1 MLKRTIDFLFALFA
15 LVTLL
20 PVLIVVAVL
29 VRVKLGSPI
38 LFSQQRPGLNGKI
51 FRMYKFRSMT
61 DERDESGALL
71 PDKVR
76 LTRFGKLLRSTS
88 LDELPGLWNVLNGD
102 MSLVGPRPLL
112 PEYIPFYTEEEM
124 QRHNVKPG
132 ITGLAQISGRNA
144 ITWEQKFALDL
155 EYINKKS
162 LFFDMK
168 ILLLTVR
175 KVFKR
180 DDILVSAPQGAFHLY
195 RKKQQ
200 EQGINE

>member
-1 MLKRTIDFLFALFA
+1 MKRLFDFIVSLSALI
-15 LVTLL
+15 TLL
-20 PVLIVVAVL
+20 PVTVIVAVL
-29 VRVKLGSPI
+29 VRFKLGSPI
-38 LFSQQRPGLNGKI
+38 LFSQDRPGLNGKI
-51 FRMYKFRSMT
+51 FKIYKFRSMT
-61 DERDESGALL
+61 SECNKNGVLL
-71 PDKVR
+71 SDVER

-200 EQGINE
+200 EQGFNE

>member
-1 MLKRTIDFLFALFA
+1 MKRLFDFIVALSLLIA
-15 LVTLL
+15 LM
-20 PVLIVVAVL
+20 PVIIVVAVL
-29 VRVKLGSPI
+29 IRFKLGSPI
-38 LFSQQRPGLNGKI
+38 LFSQDRPGLNGKI
-51 FRMYKFRSMT
+51 FKIYKFRSMT
-61 DERDESGALL
+61 SECNKNGVLL
-71 PDKVR
+71 SDVER

>member
-1 MLKRTIDFLFALFA
+1 MLKRSLDFLIAFFTILI
-15 LVTLL
+15 LL
-20 PVLIVVAVL
+20 PIILIVAL
-29 VRVKLGSPI
+29 IIRLKLGSPV
-38 LFSQQRPGLNGKI
+38 LFSQSRPGLNGKI
-51 FRMYKFRSMT
+51 FKIYKFRSMT
-61 DERDESGALL
+61 SECDKNGVLL
-71 PDKVR
+71 PDVER

-112 PEYIPFYTEEEM
+112 PEYIPFYTKEEM
-124 QRHNVKPG
+124 QRHDVKPG

-168 ILLLTVR
+168 ILLLTVK

-200 EQGINE
+200 EQGFNE

>member
-1 MLKRTIDFLFALFA
+1 MKRLFDFILSLSALI
-15 LVTLL
+15 TLL
-20 PVLIVVAVL
+20 PVTVIVAVL
-29 VRVKLGSPI
+29 VRFKLGSPI
-38 LFSQQRPGLNGKI
+38 LFSQERPGLNGKI
-51 FRMYKFRSMT
+51 FKIYKFRSMT
-61 DERDESGALL
+61 SECDKNGILL
-71 PDKVR
+71 SDVER

-200 EQGINE
+200 EQGFNE